1 MKRGILSVLLIL
13 LLSFSLF
20 SSADSIHEFTRSFT
34 IQAGRSEFSTLVIT
48 PISSQTE
55 NYRIGMPFN
64 IEDVQV
70 QSTNLTT
77 GRTIAEW
84 SLISNTEFEI
94 LIDAKPMKYIGS
106 EGSSPDTDIPYMLTF
121 DCDLSLASGGQES
134 ISFYFDMG
142 EAGES
147 DNCGISHGDTQI
159 DAAEALGESKTHPG
173 AKSFKFDILS
183 GLSSGL
189 ADGGAF
195 LGSLNGTIDF
205 KFTRVTSEELA
216 SSDYPAGQYEAEVIV
231 TLREVE

>member
-70 QSTNLTT
+70 QSTNQTT

-84 SLISNTEFEI
+84 SLISNTEFDI

-106 EGSSPDTDIPYMLTF
+106 EGSSPDIPYMLTF
-121 DCDLSLASGGQES
+121 DCDLSLASGGQEN

-159 DAAEALGESKTHPG
+159 DAAKALDESKHPG
-173 AKSFKFDILS
+173 AKSFEFDILS

-205 KFTRVTSEELA
+205 KFTRITSEELA